1 MSTKTI
7 FKRIALVAIAALGLG
22 VLSVGPSSAAITDET
37 LTVSAATASTSVG
50 ETATVT
56 VTSAFIA
63 SLTYG
68 GATGS
73 DSRIITAVVS
83 GPGTA
88 STKFRAT
95 TDSSNSGS
103 YYGLTTVDQG
113 VQSTGLGVGLGRG
126 AGAPGADSASVVAN
140 VGSAYTKGAFELR
153 LTGFTVAGTYTV
165 TVTSKDFSGTISKS
179 AIVTVTVDAVATT
192 TATGGNVWLSAD
204 AATAANARLN
214 TYAYSESAIVVTA
227 GLAASPTAVGYA
239 FAAVTNSAG
248 ETRTAGV
255 TGIKNSS
262 TGDAVIDTVTVTVTG
277 PGLVSGISTTKA
289 KTATVQSQNGS
300 NRSVQDTLTIFSDG
314 TAGTMTLK
322 WTTSLGVLFKTQ
334 TVTFTGD
341 PASAAIAFS
350 DTVVSG
356 TTGTTVVGTVR
367 DAAGNIMK
375 SGTVYIFSTD
385 TATAGTNL
393 STNVDPI
400 RATAYTI
407 PETGVLAYTLT
418 TGNNGKQ
425 GRDTGLATITLR
437 DSWTVAAST
446 WSSNEIVVDV
456 RGAKVVT
463 LTVAFDKATYS
474 PGERAVIT
482 YTAKDSAGKLVANA
496 TLTGLVASSNATL
509 TDVTS
514 ATITGTNSGTGN
526 FTVLGSSF
534 KGLGDSGV
542 ETRVVTM
549 PTYGGKVTLT
559 NTISTFGSTTGER
572 TAVTAE
578 ATVVDPNSTAI
589 AASSAA
595 AEAAT
600 DAAAEAIDA
609 ANAATDAANLAAEA
623 ADAATVAAEEARDA
637 ADAATAA
644 VEELA
649 TQVATLMAALKAQIT
664 TLANTVAKIAKKVKA

>member
-7 FKRIALVAIAALGLG
+7 FKRIALVAVAALGLG
-22 VLSVGPSSAAITDET
+22 VLSVVPASAAVTEET
-37 LTVSAATASTSVG
+37 LTVSAATASTSVD

-56 VTSAFIA
+56 VTNAFIA

-68 GATGS
+68 ATSGS
-73 DSRIITAVVS
+73 DSRIISAVVS

-95 TDSSNSGS
+95 TDSSNSGT
-103 YYGLTTVDQG
+103 YYLGSQDAASV
-113 VQSTGLGVGLGRG
+113 TGSVGVGLDRG
-126 AGAPGADSASVVAN
+126 VGAAGADSASVVAN
-140 VGSAYTKGAFELR
+140 TGSAYTKGSFELR
-153 LTGFTVAGTYTV
+153 LIGFTAAGTYTV
-165 TVTSKDFSGTISKS
+165 TVTSKDFTGTIYKS
-179 AIVTVTVDAVATT
+179 AIVTVTVTASTTT

-204 AATAANARLN
+204 AATAANARIN
-214 TYAYSESAIVVTA
+214 TYAYSESTIVVTA
-227 GLAASPTAVGYA
+227 GTPASPTAVGYA

-248 ETRTAGV
+248 ETRTAGI

-262 TGDAVIDTVTVTVTG
+262 TGTAVIDTVTVTVTG
-277 PGLVSGISTTKA
+277 PGLVSGISSTKA
-289 KTATVQSQNGS
+289 KTATVQSQNGN

-341 PASAAIAFS
+341 PASAAIALS
-350 DTVVSG
+350 DTIVSG
-356 TTGTTVVGTVR
+356 TAGTTVVGTVR
-367 DAAGNIMK
+367 DSGGNIMK
-375 SGTVYIFSTD
+375 SGTVYIFSSD

-407 PETGVLAYTLT
+407 PSTGVLAYALT

-456 RGAKVVT
+456 RGSKIVT

-482 YTAKDSAGKLVANA
+482 YTAKDSAGKVVANA
-496 TLTGLVASSNATL
+496 ELTGLTPVSNATL
-509 TDVTS
+509 TDVTTAS
-514 ATITGTNSGTGN
+514 ITGTNGGAGN
-526 FTVLGSSF
+526 FTVLGTSF
-534 KGLGDSGV
+534 KGLQDTGV

-549 PTYGGKVTLT
+549 PTFGTKVTLT
-559 NTISTFGSTTGER
+559 NSFATFGSTSGEK
-572 TAVTAE
+572 TTVTAE
-578 ATVVDPNSTAI
+578 ATVVDPNATAI
-589 AASSAA
+589 AASQAA
-595 AEAAT
+595 ADAAT